1 MAQDDG
7 GVQAKVDSA
16 KAALSGAA
24 NSNVSPSQSP
34 FAPKPPSKPTTE
46 YGAARAARK
55 SPTTGDELAE
65 KKKNVEE
72 YAAASKQ

>member
-1 MAQDDG
+1 MANDG

-24 NSNVSPSQSP
+24 GSNVSPSKSP
-34 FAPKPPSKPTTE
+34 FAPKPEVSDYT
-46 YGAARAARK
+46 AARTARK
-55 SPTTGDELAE
+55 AAPSTGDELAE

>member
-1 MAQDDG
+1 MANDG

-24 NSNVSPSQSP
+24 DSNVSPSQSP
-34 FAPKPPSKPTTE
+34 FAPPKTTVTDSPKTQ
-46 YGAARAARK
+46 YGHARAARN
-55 SPTTGDELAE
+55 TTGDELAE